1 MDSQQADGQ
10 EVGSASTGRDETPNE
25 QQDRNWDDVLQE
37 LRVMQ
42 TGVQIIAG
50 FLLTLPFQSRFADLD
65 STALTIY
72 LLLVVIAAGTTC
84 LMLLP
89 VSLHRQLFRLRQ
101 KDKVVGAGHRII
113 KVVLMLVGLLI
124 TGTTTLIFYVVVGSF
139 SAAVVALTFAVGLI
153 CGLYLYPRI
162 ARRDHG

>member
-1 MDSQQADGQ
+1 MESHKVDGQ
-10 EVGSASTGRDETPNE
+10 ENGSASTGRNETPYE

-65 STALTIY
+65 ATALTIY
-72 LLLVVIAAGTTC
+72 LVLVVLAAGTTC

-101 KDKVVGAGHRII
+101 KDKVVVAGHRII
-113 KVVLMLVGLLI
+113 KAVLVLVGLLV
-124 TGTTTLIFYVVVGSF
+124 TGTTTLIFYVVVGHF
-139 SAAVVALTFAVGLI
+139 SAVVVAVVFAVGLI

-162 ARRDHG
+162 ARRIYG